1 MDGAANMPISERMIT
16 YISPATRH
24 NVTDTGIETLEYVYV
39 VAPAADK

>member
-1 MDGAANMPISERMIT
+1 MGSRAARRATKPA

-24 NVTDTGIETLEYVYV
+24 NVTDTGMETLEYVYV

>member
-1 MDGAANMPISERMIT
+1 MPISERMIA
-16 YISPATRH
+16 YMSAATRH